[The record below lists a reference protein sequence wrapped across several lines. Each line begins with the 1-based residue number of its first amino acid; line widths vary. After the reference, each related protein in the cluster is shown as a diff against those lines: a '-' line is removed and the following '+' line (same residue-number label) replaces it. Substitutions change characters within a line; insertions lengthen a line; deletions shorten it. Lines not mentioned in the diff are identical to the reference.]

1 VKFFDELLSRAGFQH
16 RRAEVLVLVF
26 GSAGFAC
33 LVVILWSDVIGLGL
47 CLGILVLASALEVLR
62 LRADARQKSLDASW
76 PQIFDSF
83 QSAAVSGI
91 RTSEQFDYLAQRG
104 PISHRADFSCGTQL
118 VEKGFSESEVLTLL
132 QRRFASRHGDLL
144 IRLLELEGELGGV
157 GMAKTFSQA
166 ALDVRSEQ
174 GEVGQLLAKQGWVAL
189 SAKIA
194 LLAPWLI
201 ALVLVQLEQN
211 RVAFATELG
220 SLVLVLGLALSLFAY
235 FLVNRLGALPLPKR
249 VLNGS

>member
-1 VKFFDELLSRAGFQH
+1 MKFLDDLLSRAGFKH

-26 GSAGFAC
+26 GAATMAF
-33 LVVILWSDVIGLGL
+33 LLVILWSNVIGLGL

-62 LRADARQKSLDASW
+62 LQADARQKSLDASW

-91 RTSEQFDYLAQRG
+91 RNSEQFEYLAERG
-104 PISHRADFSCGTQL
+104 PISHRADFDYASRLLESGL
-118 VEKGFSESEVLTLL
+118 AESEVLTLL
-132 QRRFASRHGDLL
+132 QPRFSSRHGDLL
-144 IRLLELEGELGGV
+144 LRLLELEGELGGM
-157 GMAKTFSQA
+157 GMAKTFAQA
-166 ALDVRSEQ
+166 ATEVRSEQ
-174 GEVGQLLAKQGWVAL
+174 AEIGQLLAKQGWVAL

-220 SLVLVLGLALSLFAY
+220 ALVLVLGLALSLFAY

-249 VLNGS
+249 VLNGA

>member
-1 VKFFDELLSRAGFQH
+1 MKFFRELLLRAGLAH
-16 RRAEVLVLVF
+16 RKAEVLVLIF
-26 GSAGFAC
+26 GS
-33 LVVILWSDVIGLGL
+33 VVIAYTVTIIWTSVIGLGL

-83 QSAAVSGI
+83 QSASVSGI
-91 RTSEQFDYLAQRG
+91 RNSEQFDYLAQRG
-104 PISHRADFSCGTQL
+104 PISHRGDFSHASQL
-118 VEKGFSESEVLTLL
+118 IEKGFAESEVLTLL
-132 QRRFASRHGDLL
+132 QPRFSSRHGDLL
-144 IRLLELEGELGGV
+144 IRLLELESELGGV
-157 GMAKTFSQA
+157 GMAKTFAQA
-166 ALDVRSEQ
+166 ASDVRREQ
-174 GEVGQLLAKQGWVAL
+174 GELGQLLAKQGWVAL

-211 RVAFATELG
+211 RLAFATELG
-220 SLVLVLGLALSLFAY
+220 SLVLVMGLALSLFAY

-249 VLNGS
+249 VLNGA